1 MTTSHSEQTPR
12 RVRVLVADDSD
23 LMRSLLVE
31 IISSSMDFKVVGEAR
46 TGYEA
51 IRMLHELNP
60 DVVTLDL
67 EMPDLGGLETLGYI
81 MSEAPRPVII
91 VSSHVG
97 DMAGPAVTAL
107 EYGAVEL
114 VAKPAGDEARDV
126 DILGDRLMDALRAAS
141 AATVANLGMRRRAEG
156 ETRHASLPAGN
167 REAARAAVAIAAST
181 GGPRALAEI
190 IPKLP
195 AKLPCAVLIVQ
206 HMPAAFTKAFA
217 DRLGTLGE
225 IPVHEGVDG
234 ELVRTGC
241 VYVAPG
247 GHHMSL
253 KRTADGI
260 VIALEDSDPVWGVRP
275 AADIL
280 FNAVAQH
287 FGPASGGV
295 VLTGMGRDGAA
306 GLRAIHDVGGWTA
319 VQDAESCVVYGM
331 PKAAAQYADD
341 EVSVDEVA
349 EAVALRSAFI
359 SRKRRR

>member
-1 MTTSHSEQTPR
+1 M
-12 RVRVLVADDSD
+12 LVADDSD
-23 LMRSLLVE
+23 LMRSLIVE
-31 IISSSMDFKVVGEAR
+31 IIGSSMDFRVVGEAR

-51 IRMLHELNP
+51 IRLLHELNP

-67 EMPDLGGLETLGYI
+67 QMPDLGGLETLGYI

-97 DMAGPAVTAL
+97 DTAGPALMAL

-126 DILGDRLMDALRAAS
+126 DILGDRLMDALRAAA
-141 AATVANLGMRRRAEG
+141 AATVTNLQMRRQVAGAARARPRLDG
-156 ETRHASLPAGN
+156 S
-167 REAARAAVAIAAST
+167 REAARSAVAIAAST
-181 GGPRALAEI
+181 GGPRALTEI

-195 AKLPCAVLIVQ
+195 ATLPCAVLIVQ

-217 DRLGTLGE
+217 ERLGMLGE
-225 IPVHEGVDG
+225 IPVHEGIDG
-234 ELVRTGC
+234 ELVCAGC
-241 VYVAPG
+241 AYVAPG
-247 GHHMSL
+247 GVHMSL
-253 KRTADGI
+253 KRTPEGI

-280 FNAVAQH
+280 FNAVALH

-349 EAVALRSAFI
+349 EALALRSAFI